1 MDFAVPGSTQ
11 AQPMDDHAPGRRS
24 APYTPEPSAP
34 EGRYANFFKIGH
46 TSCEFLL
53 EFGQLFAGDREP
65 ASALHSRIVTGPPYA
80 KALLRT
86 LERSVQQF
94 EAEFGPIQD
103 LEEET

>member
-1 MDFAVPGSTQ
+1 
-11 AQPMDDHAPGRRS
+11 MDDRAPNLRS
-24 APYTPEPSAP
+24 VPRESTPDPGAP

-53 EFGQLFAGDREP
+53 EFGQLFPEGSEP
-65 ASALHSRIVTGPPYA
+65 APRLHARIVTGPPYA

-86 LERSVQQF
+86 LQRSVQQF

-103 LEEET
+103 LEEEM